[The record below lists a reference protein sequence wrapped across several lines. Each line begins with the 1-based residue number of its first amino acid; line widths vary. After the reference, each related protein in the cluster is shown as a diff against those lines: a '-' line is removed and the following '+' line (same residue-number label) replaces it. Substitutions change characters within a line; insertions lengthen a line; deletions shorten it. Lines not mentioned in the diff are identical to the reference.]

1 MSRFGLGLRSRITVT
16 FALGGLLVA
25 FALALITVTTTRQVL
40 LADRDDLAE
49 VLVFSNA
56 TSVQRQLV
64 GDLEPGAVQG
74 VIDSLNT
81 AAGSRPLLIT
91 DGAQFSLDESAFSLD
106 DVPTDLRTV
115 TFEGNAGRLR
125 ASVQGNPAIV
135 YGVPIQ
141 GFENV
146 VYFEALPL
154 ADVDETLNT
163 LQLVLLG
170 GILIVGA
177 LAALAGRFVANRA
190 LSPLRDVSDAAEAIA
205 GGRLDTRLDPAG
217 DQDLESIVASFN
229 EMAGGLEE
237 RIQRDS
243 RFASEVSHELRS
255 PLMTLTA
262 SVEVLENTREEL
274 PSRAQTALDL
284 LTSDITRFRTL
295 VEDLLEIS
303 RFDVGNVDLQAD
315 PLLFA
320 EFVRAAV
327 DIATT
332 EEIPIE
338 VHPNAEEAVI
348 RAEKRRLARV
358 VANLIDNARKYG
370 GGATRIE
377 VYATLH
383 SVQMAVEDNGPGVP
397 LDERFI
403 IFDRFS
409 RGGAGGRRG
418 YDTGVGL
425 GLSLV
430 AEHINLHRGRVWVED
445 RPDGET
451 GARFIVEL
459 PLMDESEDEPEIFHD
474 DESEAEFDGEF
485 A

>member
-1 MSRFGLGLRSRITVT
+1 MRRFGLGLRSRITVA

-25 FALALITVTTTRQVL
+25 FLLAAITLTTTRQVL
-40 LADRDDLAE
+40 LADRTDLAE
-49 VLVFSNA
+49 VLFFSRA
-56 TSVQRQLV
+56 AQVQAQLG
-64 GDLEPGAVQG
+64 GDLDPAAVQG

-81 AAGSRPLLIT
+81 AAGSRPLLVT
-91 DGAQFSLDESAFSLD
+91 DEGEFSLDESAFSLA
-106 DVPTDLRTV
+106 DVPTDLLTL
-115 TFEGNAGRLR
+115 TFEGNAGRQR
-125 ASVQGNPAIV
+125 AVVQESPAIV
-135 YGVPIQ
+135 SGLPIQ
-141 GFENV
+141 GFEGSV

-154 ADVDETLNT
+154 ADVDDTLDT
-163 LQLVLLG
+163 LQLALLG

-177 LAALAGRFVANRA
+177 MAALGGRFAATSA
-190 LSPLRDVSDAAEAIA
+190 LGPLRDVSSAAEAIA
-205 GGRLDTRLDPAG
+205 GGRLDTRLETEG
-217 DQDLESIVASFN
+217 DEDLESIVASFN

-237 RIQRDS
+237 RIQRDA

-262 SVEVLENTREEL
+262 SVEVLENGRHEL
-274 PSRAQTALDL
+274 PTRAQTALDL
-284 LTSDITRFRTL
+284 LSSDIARFRTL

-303 RFDVGNVDLQAD
+303 RFDVGTSQLEAS
-315 PLLFA
+315 PLFFA

-332 EEIPIE
+332 EDIPID
-338 VHPNAEEAVI
+338 VHPNAEEAVVL
-348 RAEKRRLARV
+348 AEKRRLARV
-358 VANLIDNARKYG
+358 VANLLDNARKYG

-397 LDERFI
+397 IDERFV

-430 AEHINLHRGRVWVED
+430 AEHMNLHDGRVWVED
-445 RPDGET
+445 RPDGQS

-459 PLMDESEDEPEIFHD
+459 PLLPESEDE
-474 DESEAEFDGEF
+474 F

>member
-1 MSRFGLGLRSRITVT
+1 MSRFGLGLRSRITVA
-16 FALGGLLVA
+16 FALGGLIVA
-25 FALALITVTTTRQVL
+25 ILLAVITVTTTRQVL
-40 LADRDDLAE
+40 LADRDEVAE

-56 TSVQRQLV
+56 ARVQRQLT
-64 GDLEPGAVQG
+64 GDLEAGAVQS

-81 AAGSRPLLIT
+81 AAGSRPLLT
-91 DGAQFSLDESAFSLD
+91 TNEADVGFSQNEALFSLA
-106 DVPTDLRTV
+106 DVPVDLQTI
-115 TFEGNAGRLR
+115 TIEGNAGRIR
-125 ASVQGNPAIV
+125 ANLQDEPAII
-135 YGVPIQ
+135 YGIPLQ
-141 GFENV
+141 GFEDSQV
-146 VYFEALPL
+146 VYFEAIPL
-154 ADVDETLNT
+154 TEVEDTLET

-170 GILIVGA
+170 GSLIVAA
-177 LAALAGRFVANRA
+177 LAALAGRFAATRA
-190 LSPLRDVSDAAEAIA
+190 LSPLRDVSAAAEAIA

-217 DQDLESIVASFN
+217 DEDLGSIVASFN

-237 RIQRDS
+237 RIQRDA

-262 SVEVLENTREEL
+262 SVEVLENAKHEMPER
-274 PSRAQTALDL
+274 SQTALNL
-284 LTSDITRFRTL
+284 LASDIARFRTL

-303 RFDVGNVDLQAD
+303 RFDVGTAQLQAD

-327 DIATT
+327 RLATT
-332 EEIPIE
+332 EDIVIE
-338 VHPNAEEAVI
+338 VHPNAEEAVVL
-348 RAEKRRLARV
+348 AEKRRLARV

-370 GGATRIE
+370 GGATRVE
-377 VYATLH
+377 VFATLH

-397 LDERFI
+397 IDERFV

-430 AEHINLHRGRVWVED
+430 AEHVNLHGGRVWVED
-445 RPDGET
+445 RPDGEP
-451 GARFIVEL
+451 GARFVVEL
-459 PLMDESEDEPEIFHD
+459 PLDLET
-474 DESEAEFDGEF
+474 DGEF